1 MGRSRDKPSGQEE
14 RRAELA
20 GMPSGMP
27 DDVSGVRGDHS
38 SPILP

>member
-20 GMPSGMP
+20 RQGMS